1 MWIEYVVILNNQIQ
15 YVSSDQ
21 SWDKRCCWV
30 WVSPQAPF
38 PQRIQQRCRWVLMWL
53 QALPHKVVNWQALR
67 RYFET
72 VWMNVDGSSLIHLF
86 PNFPNWLQLQ
96 ASSLLT
102 NLSKSLVYLTLSGEE
117 SSEHILQASTPI
129 IDAVSN
135 ILKVSSNTSEQ
146 VLHDTRAL
154 LHVLT

>member
-1 MWIEYVVILNNQIQ
+1 MVV
-15 YVSSDQ
+15 
-21 SWDKRCCWV
+21 
-30 WVSPQAPF
+30 
-38 PQRIQQRCRWVLMWL
+38 
-53 QALPHKVVNWQALR
+53 
-67 RYFET
+67 
-72 VWMNVDGSSLIHLF
+72 IHLF

-154 LHVLT
+154 LHMLT